1 MMSVSV
7 RGFIMRHLLVI
18 PVTLALASCA
28 AIQPA
33 RMRLPDNLAAITTT
47 VLRGLTGWNTGRFEA
62 GDYLGTFRR
71 SESTE
76 ILGDSFT
83 RRAARAGF
91 TVSGPGL
98 ESAIE
103 GRCRMEERSLDAEA
117 ETPAEPMAYSC
128 AFASE
133 GQAIPAHLELRAVEG
148 DETDTNRH
156 ERRGEFE
163 LDGERIAI
171 ASVHDVEGLAG
182 GTLAPIGY
190 VFEKDG
196 QPIGA
201 LDLSSG
207 PELKLPAGTEE
218 DLARTLTL
226 AALALAVLP
235 DPAEGAIE
243 E

>member
-1 MMSVSV
+1 
-7 RGFIMRHLLVI
+7 MRHLLVI
-18 PVTLALASCA
+18 PATLALASCA
-28 AIQPA
+28 AFQPA

-76 ILGDSFT
+76 ILADSFT

-103 GRCRMEERSLDAEA
+103 GRCRMEERSLDAEVEIA
-117 ETPAEPMAYSC
+117 FEPMAYSC
-128 AFASE
+128 DFASE
-133 GQAIPAHLELRAVEG
+133 GQAIPARLELREVEDG
-148 DETDTNRH
+148 STAAYRH

-163 LDGERIAI
+163 LDGERIEI
-171 ASVHDVEGLAG
+171 ASVHDVEGIAN
-182 GTLAPIGY
+182 GTITPIGY

-196 QPIGA
+196 QPVGA

-207 PELKLPAGTEE
+207 PELKLPADIEE
-218 DLARTLTL
+218 DLVSALTV

-235 DPAEGAIE
+235 DPAERSIE
-243 E
+243 D